1 MFEIRCVSIRDHD
14 WLQTTV
20 GLADVAADALRVCP
34 MASGIGFANHVIMM
48 MATSQLAS
56 AGLGYI
62 SPPLSHR

>member
-14 WLQTTV
+14 WLQNTV
-20 GLADVAADALRVCP
+20 GPADVAAAALRVCP
-34 MASGIGFANHVIMM
+34 MASGFGFADHVIMM